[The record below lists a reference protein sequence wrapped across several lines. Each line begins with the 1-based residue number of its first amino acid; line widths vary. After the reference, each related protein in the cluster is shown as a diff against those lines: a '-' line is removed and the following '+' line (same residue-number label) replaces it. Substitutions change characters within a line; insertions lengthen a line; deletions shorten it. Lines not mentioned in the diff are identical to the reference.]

1 MNATPLITCF
11 GEILLRFNT
20 QMGLRFI
27 QSNAFNVH
35 VAGAEANVAVL
46 LARLGLDSRMVSKV
60 PDNDL
65 AEMALGELRKY
76 GVNTNGIAKG
86 GERMGTYYVE
96 NGNHIRPTQVIYDRS
111 GSSFSQLKTG
121 MIDWG
126 KQLADTSL
134 FHWSGI
140 AAAVSAGAAEVC
152 KEAIECAHQKGIT
165 ISADF
170 NYRRKLWN
178 YGQDAK
184 EVMPD
189 LLRYCK
195 VAVADLDSAA
205 IYFGIK
211 MKEGLSLRERFEYCF
226 SFLKDKMPLLRTFA
240 MSFRV
245 VEGLNHV
252 YFAGLAHEGQFY
264 YSTIHTIP
272 YVTDQI
278 GTGDAF
284 TAGLL
289 YALSSG
295 YGPEKM
301 INWAAACGV
310 MKQSIHGDWALISKA
325 EIESF
330 IQSGISTKINR

>member
-1 MNATPLITCF
+1 MNATPCITCF
-11 GEILLRFNT
+11 GELLLRFNT
-20 QMGLRFI
+20 QMGLRFV
-27 QSNAFNVH
+27 QSNALNIH

-46 LARLGLDSRMVSKV
+46 LARLGLDSRMVSRV

-65 AEMALGELRKY
+65 AEMAIGELRKY
-76 GVNTNGIAKG
+76 GVNTSGIAKG
-86 GERMGTYYVE
+86 GERLGTYYVE
-96 NGNHIRPTQVIYDRS
+96 NGNHLRPTQVIYDRS
-111 GSSFSQLKTG
+111 GSAYAQLKTG
-121 MIDWG
+121 MIDWE
-126 KQLADTSL
+126 KQLADTTL

-140 AAAVSAGAAEVC
+140 AAALSDGAANLC
-152 KEAIECAHQKGIT
+152 NEAIELACKKGIT

-178 YGQDAK
+178 YGREAK

-189 LLRYCK
+189 LLRYCQ
-195 VAVADLDSAA
+195 VAVADLDSVA
-205 IYFGIK
+205 IYFGIDT
-211 MKEGLSLRERFEYCF
+211 KEGLTYRDRFEHCF
-226 SFLKDKMPLLRTFA
+226 SVLKAKMPLLNTFA

-264 YSTIHTIP
+264 YSTIHTLP
-272 YVTDQI
+272 FVTDQI

-289 YALSSG
+289 YGLSSG
-295 YGPEKM
+295 FSPEKM
-301 INWAAACGV
+301 IEWAAACGV
-310 MKQSIHGDWALISKA
+310 MKQSIHGDWALISKE